1 MAIRPKAIA
10 LPNINNAARRGVG
23 IEKINGMCVQF
34 SEAERAAFWGVKFA
48 FDPSGLLNADK
59 AIPTKNRCAEYGR
72 MHIPRGAM
80 KFPDLER
87 F

>member
-1 MAIRPKAIA
+1 M
-10 LPNINNAARRGVG
+10 G